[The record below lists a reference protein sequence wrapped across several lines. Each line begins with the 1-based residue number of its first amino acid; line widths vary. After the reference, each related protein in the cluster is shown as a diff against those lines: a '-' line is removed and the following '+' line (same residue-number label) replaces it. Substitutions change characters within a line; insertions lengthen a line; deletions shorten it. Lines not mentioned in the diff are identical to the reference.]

1 MLAEGRLIER
11 AIAAGGTVSG
21 EHGVGMG
28 KVEHCAREHG
38 AEHMRVQSRI
48 KRALDPDN
56 IMNPGSSLLPKFYLH
71 EEAANPVA
79 KL

>member
-1 MLAEGRLIER
+1 LQAEGRLIQR

-28 KVEHCAREHG
+28 KVQHCAREHG
-38 AEHMRVQSRI
+38 RAHMRVQSRI
-48 KRALDPDN
+48 KRALDPDG
-56 IMNPGSSLLPKFYLH
+56 IMNPGKLYLH
-71 EEAANPVA
+71 EEEQLPLA